1 MTFKQRHLHPLSLLT
16 LCLCLCLASRCEAGT
31 EQISNLSAAS
41 GGSGATQSAGA
52 RTLLRVYDEC
62 TRAEAGF
69 VPCLK
74 KKAISF
80 IDRLAPIDAINV
92 ADGIKLVRLESAAPH
107 PAAAAAAATSENE
120 LLESSLPRSG
130 SERDAKL
137 TNMLTER
144 LSYFFNGH
152 SLQVSFPKLTSDE
165 IGRGLEEGRGK
176 MKKMMGMMMMGM
188 AMKMMG
194 MIPIAM
200 GALYILAG
208 KALIVSKIALLL
220 AGIIGLKK
228 LMSGKSSGGGSS
240 GWSSG
245 GGGGGGGGGW
255 SSGGGGGGGGGG
267 GWDRRSLNEAQEM
280 AYRAHK
286 EKLAHPQLYHQQQ
299 QQQQQQLQPLHPKSA
314 AAAQVTKS

>member
-31 EQISNLSAAS
+31 EQISNLSAA
-41 GGSGATQSAGA
+41 GGSGTTQSAGA

-92 ADGIKLVRLESAAPH
+92 ADGIKLVRLESAPR
-107 PAAAAAAATSENE
+107 PAVATSENE
-120 LLESSLPRSG
+120 LESSLPRSG
-130 SERDAKL
+130 SDRDAKL

-208 KALIVSKIALLL
+208 KALIISKIALLL

-255 SSGGGGGGGGGG
+255 SSGGGGGGGGG
-267 GWDRRSLNEAQEM
+267 WDRRSLNEAQEM

-286 EKLAHPQLYHQQQ
+286 EQLAHPQLYHQQQ
-299 QQQQQQLQPLHPKSA
+299 QQQQLQQLHPKSA
-314 AAAQVTKS
+314 APQVTKS

>member
-1 MTFKQRHLHPLSLLT
+1 MTLKPKHQFVSLLLLTTT
-16 LCLCLCLASRCEAGT
+16 LCLAGICAAAT
-31 EQISNLSAAS
+31 EQLNNVP
-41 GGSGATQSAGA
+41 GGNQNAGA

-62 TRAEAGF
+62 NRAESGF

-80 IDRLAPIDAINV
+80 IDRIAPIDAINV
-92 ADGIKLVRLESAAPH
+92 ADGIKLMRLESAPRP
-107 PAAAAAAATSENE
+107 PAYSENE
-120 LLESSLPRSG
+120 LESTLARSG
-130 SERDAKL
+130 TDRDAKL
-137 TNMLTER
+137 TNMLIER

-176 MKKMMGMMMMGM
+176 MKKMGMMMAMMVATKLMGM
-188 AMKMMG
+188 L
-194 MIPIAM
+194 PIAM

-208 KALIVSKIALLL
+208 KALIISKIALLL

-228 LMSGKSSGGGSS
+228 LMAGKSSGGSS

-255 SSGGGGGGGGGG
+255 SSGGGGGGGGG
-267 GWDRRSLNEAQEM
+267 WDRRSLTEAQEM
-280 AYRAHK
+280 AYRAHSRQQ
-286 EKLAHPQLYHQQQ
+286 AAQQQ
-299 QQQQQQLQPLHPKSA
+299 QQQQQQQHQHLQPLAAGLQQTQAKS
-314 AAAQVTKS
+314 

>member
-1 MTFKQRHLHPLSLLT
+1 MTLKQKQLRAQAVSLLLLLTT
-16 LCLCLCLASRCEAGT
+16 LCLAGNGDAAT
-31 EQISNLSAAS
+31 EQLSNVP
-41 GGSGATQSAGA
+41 GGNSNQNAGA

-62 TRAEAGF
+62 NRAETGF

-80 IDRLAPIDAINV
+80 IDRIAPIDAINV
-92 ADGIKLVRLESAAPH
+92 ADGIKLMRLESAPRP
-107 PAAAAAAATSENE
+107 PAYSENE
-120 LLESSLPRSG
+120 LESTLARSG
-130 SERDAKL
+130 TDRDAKL
-137 TNMLTER
+137 TNMLIER

-176 MKKMMGMMMMGM
+176 MKKMGMMMAMMVATKLMGM
-188 AMKMMG
+188 L
-194 MIPIAM
+194 PIAM

-208 KALIVSKIALLL
+208 KALIISKIALLL

-228 LMSGKSSGGGSS
+228 LMAGKSSGGSS

-267 GWDRRSLNEAQEM
+267 GWDRRSLTEAQEM
-280 AYRAHK
+280 AYRAHSRQ
-286 EKLAHPQLYHQQQ
+286 LAAQQQ
-299 QQQQQQLQPLHPKSA
+299 QQQQQQQQHQHQQPLAAGLQQTQQSKS
-314 AAAQVTKS
+314 